1 MKCFISEIYVYLC
14 DLQKQTIFMSPENFW
29 RPNLRYPS
37 VIGHHNI
44 KIQEM
49 NYKYKS
55 NQLQLIESDTVTSKC
70 QMYFDQFPF
79 DHQKCEFIIYIPKHK
94 QHVLKLEQIK
104 TKKKRMESSVT
115 KFDVT
120 FEEIESRN
128 GTRVGFKILF
138 RRKNQFHLMSM
149 YVPSMI
155 FVIISWI
162 RYTCIMIISKI

>member
-1 MKCFISEIYVYLC
+1 
-14 DLQKQTIFMSPENFW
+14 
-29 RPNLRYPS
+29 
-37 VIGHHNI
+37 
-44 KIQEM
+44 
-49 NYKYKS
+49 
-55 NQLQLIESDTVTSKC
+55 
-70 QMYFDQFPF
+70 MYFDQFPF
-79 DHQKCEFIIYIPKHK
+79 DDQQCEFIIHIPKYK

-128 GTRVGFKILF
+128 GTMVGFKILF

-162 RYTCIMIISKI
+162 RYICII

>member
-1 MKCFISEIYVYLC
+1 
-14 DLQKQTIFMSPENFW
+14 MSPDKFW

-37 VIGHHNI
+37 VIGQHDI
-44 KIQEM
+44 KIQEI

-79 DHQKCEFIIYIPKHK
+79 DDQKCNFLIYIPKYKRHLL
-94 QHVLKLEQIK
+94 QLEQIK
-104 TKKKRMESSVT
+104 TKEKRMESSET

-128 GTRVGFKILF
+128 GTMVGFKILF

-149 YVPSMI
+149 YLPSMI

-162 RYTCIMIISKI
+162 RYACIIII

>member
-1 MKCFISEIYVYLC
+1 
-14 DLQKQTIFMSPENFW
+14 MSPDEFW
-29 RPNLRYPS
+29 RPHLRYPS
-37 VIGHHNI
+37 VIGQHNI
-44 KIQEM
+44 KIQEI

-79 DHQKCEFIIYIPKHK
+79 DDQKCEFLIYVPKYK
-94 QHVLKLEQIK
+94 QHLLKLEQIK

-128 GTRVGFKILF
+128 GTMVGFKILL

-162 RYTCIMIISKI
+162 RYSCIMII

>member
-1 MKCFISEIYVYLC
+1 
-14 DLQKQTIFMSPENFW
+14 MSPDKFW

-37 VIGHHNI
+37 VIGQHDI
-44 KIQEM
+44 KIQEI

-79 DHQKCEFIIYIPKHK
+79 DDQQCEFIIHIPKYK

-128 GTRVGFKILF
+128 GTMVGFKILF

-149 YVPSMI
+149 YLPSMI

-162 RYTCIMIISKI
+162 R

>member
-1 MKCFISEIYVYLC
+1 
-14 DLQKQTIFMSPENFW
+14 MSPEKFW
-29 RPNLRYPS
+29 RPNLRYHP
-37 VIGHHNI
+37 VIGQAHI
-44 KIQEM
+44 KIQEI
-49 NYKYKS
+49 NYEYVSK
-55 NQLQLIESDTVTSKC
+55 QLQLIESDTVTSKC
-70 QMYFDQFPF
+70 QMSFDQFPF
-79 DHQKCEFIIYIPKHK
+79 DDQKCEFLIYVPKYKRHL
-94 QHVLKLEQIK
+94 LKLEQIK

-128 GTRVGFKILF
+128 GTMVGFKILF

-162 RYTCIMIISKI
+162 RYTCIMIVNS

>member
-1 MKCFISEIYVYLC
+1 
-14 DLQKQTIFMSPENFW
+14 MSPDEFW
-29 RPNLRYPS
+29 RPHLRYPS
-37 VIGHHNI
+37 VIGQHDI
-44 KIQEM
+44 KIQEI

-79 DHQKCEFIIYIPKHK
+79 DDQKCNFLIYIPKYKRHLL
-94 QHVLKLEQIK
+94 QLEQIK
-104 TKKKRMESSVT
+104 TKEKRMESSET

-162 RYTCIMIISKI
+162 RYTCMAVMCFWQF